1 MPHGDT
7 IPEAGR
13 GCKAIGGRIS
23 EFIPIS
29 RRAVISAGMDGN
41 CAAIIA
47 AFPALGEPREVK
59 AQWLAAWVE
68 SGYRGACAAVGVEV
82 WVPAQWTQ
90 RDPAFKSARAAAE
103 GIAADLAEDR
113 LRALADGT
121 DAASAAQVNALTLR
135 LRGLRPERYGNAVQR
150 VEVTGAGGGA
160 LRIEDGN
167 ASRAVE
173 LLTRFAAAARLH
185 AGAERPA
192 LPAPEDDA

>member
-1 MPHGDT
+1 
-7 IPEAGR
+7 
-13 GCKAIGGRIS
+13 
-23 EFIPIS
+23 
-29 RRAVISAGMDGN
+29 MDGN
-41 CAAIIA
+41 CEAIIA

-59 AQWLAAWVE
+59 AQWLAAWVD

-90 RDPAFKSARAAAE
+90 RDPAFRSARAAAE

-135 LRGLRPERYGNAVQR
+135 LRPERYGNAVQR

>member
-1 MPHGDT
+1 
-7 IPEAGR
+7 
-13 GCKAIGGRIS
+13 
-23 EFIPIS
+23 
-29 RRAVISAGMDGN
+29 MDGN
-41 CAAIIA
+41 CTAIIA

-90 RDPAFKSARAAAE
+90 RDPAFRSARAAAE

-192 LPAPEDDA
+192 LPAPEGEE